1 LARVARARAVALTQS
16 AVEHDEALRAASNA
30 YESALR
36 GAGHEA
42 LAAVGDTDAREE
54 ATSAE
59 APEIVPESGAVAE
72 E

>member
-1 LARVARARAVALTQS
+1 
-16 AVEHDEALRAASNA
+16 VEHDESLRAASNA

-36 GAGHEA
+36 GAGREA
-42 LAAVGDTDAREE
+42 PGDPSDTSTREE

-59 APEIVPESGAVAE
+59 ALEIVPENRATAE